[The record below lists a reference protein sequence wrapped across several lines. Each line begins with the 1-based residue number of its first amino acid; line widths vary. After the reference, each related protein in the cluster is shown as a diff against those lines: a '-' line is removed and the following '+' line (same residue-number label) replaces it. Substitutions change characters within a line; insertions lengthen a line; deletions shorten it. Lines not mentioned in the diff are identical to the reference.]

1 MSLPIMAPSPL
12 ASWQNFYVIVGSSAG
27 ALIGL
32 QFVVVALVGNMR
44 RRVDAESHSAFGTP
58 TVVHFATT
66 LTISAIIAAPW
77 PSLAGAALA
86 LVVCGV
92 SGLAAVGISFRR
104 ARRQTQYKP
113 IWEDWLWYT
122 IGPAMIYTTLAAAA
136 LVTPIATEP
145 ALFIIAGC
153 ALGLLFVGIHN
164 AWDTVTYIVVS
175 NDGE

>member
-66 LTISAIIAAPW
+66 LTVSAIIAAPW
-77 PSLAGAALA
+77 PSLAGAAIA
-86 LVVCGV
+86 LVICGL
-92 SGLAAVGISFRR
+92 SGLGWGGISFCRG
-104 ARRQTQYKP
+104 RRQKQYKP
-113 IWEDWLWYT
+113 ILGNWL
-122 IGPAMIYTTLAAAA
+122 GVNNRPA
-136 LVTPIATEP
+136 VN
-145 ALFIIAGC
+145 F
-153 ALGLLFVGIHN
+153 
-164 AWDTVTYIVVS
+164 
-175 NDGE
+175 